1 MGQDLNIFPKQRLSF
16 SKKMAKNQEWGRSMV
31 DHLLLHYASG
41 GNAAEDTTSYE
52 RKLANYQL
60 YNNILNQKDF
70 ERECNPLGLEIGQFK
85 DEIQPYNKTYNKI
98 QVLLGEELKRPF
110 NYRTVL
116 TNTEGIRV
124 KQMAAKQMLQQFI
137 QTQVEQLIMQLTQGE
152 EPTEEDQ
159 QFIDTLVKPEELDRY
174 MKTDYR
180 EAREELADQ
189 ILDYLITKLSLKELM
204 NDAFKHALISG
215 EEFVW
220 VGVENGEPTVQILNP
235 LGVIYHK
242 SPEVKYIQNGLYAG
256 YRTLMTTGDVLDR
269 FGDDLKD
276 EDVEKL
282 EGTLRGML
290 GDDYWPDKK
299 MAYPNTTV
307 YDRYL
312 SNYMNKSYQEGSYGR
327 GAGTD

>member
-1 MGQDLNIFPKQRLSF
+1 
-16 SKKMAKNQEWGRSMV
+16 MV

-41 GNAAEDTTSYE
+41 GNAGDDTTSYE

-116 TNTEGIRV
+116 TNTEGIRL

-137 QTQVEQLIMQLTQGE
+137 QTQVEQLIMQLSQGQ

-159 QFIDTLVKPEELDRY
+159 QFIDGLVKPEELDRY

-189 ILDYLITKLSLKELM
+189 ILDYLISKLSLKELM
-204 NDAFKHALISG
+204 NDAFKHALIAG
-215 EEFVW
+215 EEFV
-220 VGVENGEPTVQILNP
+220 
-235 LGVIYHK
+235 
-242 SPEVKYIQNGLYAG
+242 
-256 YRTLMTTGDVLDR
+256 
-269 FGDDLKD
+269 
-276 EDVEKL
+276 
-282 EGTLRGML
+282 
-290 GDDYWPDKK
+290 
-299 MAYPNTTV
+299 
-307 YDRYL
+307 
-312 SNYMNKSYQEGSYGR
+312 
-327 GAGTD
+327 

>member
-276 EDVEKL
+276 DDVEKL